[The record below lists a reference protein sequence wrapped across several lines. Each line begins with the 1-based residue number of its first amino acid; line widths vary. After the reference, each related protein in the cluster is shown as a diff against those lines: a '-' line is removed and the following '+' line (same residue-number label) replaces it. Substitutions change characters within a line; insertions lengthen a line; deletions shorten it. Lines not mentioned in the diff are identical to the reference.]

1 MTICRLVSRSDA
13 RRLAARANA
22 VAAAVL
28 ILGVA
33 PLAAQDS
40 SEQAR
45 RDEIARIAVQRF
57 LAARAEEQTR
67 PATPAVAPSMPV
79 DLTLEEAT
87 ARALERNLELAVER
101 LNPQTFDLTIARLRA
116 AYHPVATSQFNQRA
130 VVLPPTNQLNGG
142 NIVQN
147 DTTDYN
153 GGVSQ
158 ALPWGGGAVGLQFNN
173 RKQVTSNIFAN
184 FNPTF
189 TSNFNL
195 QLAQPLL
202 RGLTIDGNRQQLR
215 VTAINRE
222 ISEVQLRGT
231 VATTLAAVRS
241 SYWELLYALD
251 AVEVARGSLELADKL
266 VEDNRA
272 RVEVGAMAPL
282 DVVQAEAEA
291 ATRRQVLAQAEATWR
306 TAELALKRLIV
317 SGTDDPLWRASL
329 RPVDPPVYAPE
340 PLDVEPAVRRALETR
355 TDLAQARRQIEAN
368 NVTLRFMRNEMLPAL
383 DILASYGAQGL
394 GGTQFIRQGSGL
406 GSSVIGSLPG
416 GYGNAW
422 RTLTGRDYP
431 TWNVQFNL
439 SYPLGASPAEANYAR
454 ARIQISQ
461 STAQLR
467 ALELQVA
474 TEVTNAALQVEN
486 SVTRYEAASV
496 ARQLAATRLEAE
508 QSRFEVGLST
518 NFFVVQAQRDLATAQ
533 NIELRALLDY
543 RRALVDYQRVQ
554 EAPSARGGGIA
565 TVNAG
570 GGAGAGGGGFDAG
583 AGAAGGFDAGG
594 FGGGGFGG
602 GGFGGGGFGGGGR

>member
-1 MTICRLVSRSDA
+1 L
-13 RRLAARANA
+13 LLGAAPP
-22 VAAAVL
+22 
-28 ILGVA
+28 I
-33 PLAAQDS
+33 AAQDA

-45 RDEIARIAVQRF
+45 RDEIARVAAQRF
-57 LAARAEEQTR
+57 VTARAEEQTR
-67 PATPAVAPSMPV
+67 PATPAPPPGQQI

-101 LNPQTFDLTIARLRA
+101 LNPQTFDLSIARLRA

-130 VVLPPTNQLNGG
+130 VVQPPTNQLNGG
-142 NIVQN
+142 NIVEN

-153 GGVSQ
+153 GGISQ

-195 QLAQPLL
+195 QMTQPLL
-202 RGLTIDGNRQQLR
+202 RGFTIDNNRQQLR

-241 SYWELLYALD
+241 AYWELLFALD
-251 AVEVARGSLELADKL
+251 AVDVARGSLALADKL

-272 RVEVGAMAPL
+272 RVEIGTMAPL

-291 ATRRQVLAQAEATWR
+291 ATRRQALAQAEATWR

-317 SGTDDPLWRASL
+317 NGTDDPLWRASL

-340 PLDVEPAVRRALETR
+340 RLDVETAVRGALENR

-383 DILASYGAQGL
+383 DVLASYGAQGL

-406 GSSVIGSLPG
+406 GSSILGSIPG

-422 RTLTGRDYP
+422 RTLTGRDFP

-439 SYPLGASPAEANYAR
+439 SYPLGASPADANYAR

-474 TEVTNAALQVEN
+474 TEVTNAALQVESN
-486 SVTRYEAASV
+486 ITRYEAASV
-496 ARQLAATRLEAE
+496 ARQLAETRLQAE

-533 NIELRALLDY
+533 NVELRALLDY

-565 TVNAG
+565 AVNAG
-570 GGAGAGGGGFDAG
+570 GFGGGGFEG
-583 AGAAGGFDAGG
+583 GTGGAGGFDAGG

-602 GGFGGGGFGGGGR
+602 GGIGGGGFGGGGR